1 MSLAI
6 SIIIIVV
13 LTEMIVWF
21 GYSQIASL
29 AYSTYLSIFESE
41 ALTNQRKL
49 KRDILIVK
57 QELAR
62 TSSQQHHLDI

>member
-1 MSLAI
+1 
-6 SIIIIVV
+6 

-62 TSSQQHHLDI
+62 TSSQKKTG